1 MTDRT
6 ETTASSTLEG
16 NDTRYVAP
24 AITPLGH
31 LADLTLLGS
40 GGMDEL
46 ESDGS
51 QA

>member
-1 MTDRT
+1 MTDLNDS
-6 ETTASSTLEG
+6 TATSTLDSSE
-16 NDTRYVAP
+16 TRYVAP
-24 AITPLGH
+24 SITPLGH
-31 LADLTLLGS
+31 LADLTLLGY